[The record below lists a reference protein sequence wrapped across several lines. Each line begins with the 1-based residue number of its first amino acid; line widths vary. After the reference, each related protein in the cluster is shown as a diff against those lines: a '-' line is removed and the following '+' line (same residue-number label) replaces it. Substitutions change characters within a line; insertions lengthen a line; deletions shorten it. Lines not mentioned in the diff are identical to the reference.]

1 MPPLLLAT
9 LLALVLL
16 ASLAA
21 LLVQARTLA
30 RLKALAEETR
40 AAVEG
45 SRGGLAE
52 TERALTALV
61 VERQEGLR
69 VQLAESLGEFRTAL
83 AEEQGKLRLALA
95 ETAERSDREQGERFE
110 RLRAMTE
117 EKLAELRLGNEAKLS
132 EIRKT
137 VNEDLQA
144 NVQKRMDES
153 FARVIEQFAAVQKA
167 MGEVQAVTA
176 EIGDI
181 KRIFANVKTRGGW
194 GETQLRAM
202 LDDLLPAGSY
212 EANCRLREESDEAV
226 EFAIRMPA
234 RGADKP
240 LLPVDAKFPLEDY
253 ERMLLAAEA
262 GDAEA
267 ERAARRGIE
276 RRVRDEARKIAEKYI
291 HPPLTVEFAV
301 LYLATDGLYT
311 EVARIPGLI
320 EELGRVHKVLIL
332 GPSLFPALL
341 RTIQLGFVT
350 LALEQ
355 KADEV
360 RRLLGATKVEMVK
373 MNEVLERLA
382 GQTGRMSSTIE
393 AARRRTRVVRSKLRA
408 VEAQRLSRPPPS
420 SISAPTNRPP
430 RRRREQ
436 ARPGRRGNTL
446 RQGRRTGKD
455 TRAARGH
462 RPALLRGLPLT
473 PAPHDAT
480 CLHDAVPWMTHHLP
494 RKQPRSRP
502 QNALCP
508 PAHRRRDRPRA
519 RFAWKERA
527 EGCGRCGYRQR
538 ASPTSRFLMA
548 KLVWIKGVGIFVVTM
563 PGRWFRSAGA

>member
-1 MPPLLLAT
+1 MPPVLPAILLGLAL
-9 LLALVLL
+9 LLALV
-16 ASLAA
+16 A
-21 LLVQARTLA
+21 LVVQGRALT
-30 RLKALAEETR
+30 RLKMLAEATR
-40 AAVEG
+40 AAIDQG
-45 SRGGLAE
+45 RGGLAD
-52 TERALTALV
+52 TERTLTALI

-69 VQLAESLGEFRTAL
+69 VQLAESLGEFRAAL

-95 ETAERSDREQGERFE
+95 EMADRTGRDQGERFE
-110 RLRAMTE
+110 RLRTMTE

-132 EIRKT
+132 EIQKT

-144 NVQKRMDES
+144 SVQKRMDES
-153 FARVIEQFAAVQKA
+153 FSRVIEQFAAVQKA

-202 LDDLLPAGSY
+202 LDDLLPPGAY
-212 EANCRLREESDEAV
+212 EANCKLREESDEAV
-226 EFAIRMPA
+226 EFAIHMPA
-234 RGADKP
+234 RGAEKP

-253 ERMLLAAEA
+253 ERMLLAAEE
-262 GDAEA
+262 GDTEA

-291 HPPLTVEFAV
+291 HPPRTVEFAV

-320 EELGRVHKVLIL
+320 EELGRIHKVLIL

-373 MNEVLERLA
+373 MDEVLERLA
-382 GQTGRMSSTIE
+382 KQTGTMSGTIE

-408 VEAQRLSRPPPS
+408 VEAP
-420 SISAPTNRPP
+420 
-430 RRRREQ
+430 
-436 ARPGRRGNTL
+436 
-446 RQGRRTGKD
+446 D
-455 TRAARGH
+455 TEAAS
-462 RPALLRGLPLT
+462 ALLDLGSDE
-473 PAPHDAT
+473 PAPEE
-480 CLHDAVPWMTHHLP
+480 
-494 RKQPRSRP
+494 S
-502 QNALCP
+502 
-508 PAHRRRDRPRA
+508 
-519 RFAWKERA
+519 
-527 EGCGRCGYRQR
+527 
-538 ASPTSRFLMA
+538 
-548 KLVWIKGVGIFVVTM
+548 
-563 PGRWFRSAGA
+563 